1 MRASVAA
8 FLAVAGLASAANAQ
22 SAVFSVVLSSG
33 SVANGATVTGTVRC
47 TWTDTAGIGYA
58 GGAFRLRM
66 NDSGGLFGPANVLN
80 PNNSSGGVNG
90 ESATEQVTFGQGG
103 TNRWTFGRRPKR
115 VYLDQFGDPTSG
127 GGFRFPTLGTG
138 PTDVHYSAEPGGNP
152 NDTLLTGR
160 NGANVENR
168 IEHAQVPPGVL
179 SDPLFFENSTSFD
192 LFKFAVRA
200 PLTGSGTVTITP
212 EVLSASIY
220 ISDQG
225 AQHMLTSAQFS
236 GTAGS
241 FTYTPSPSTL
251 ALLGLG
257 GLVAGRRRR

>member
-8 FLAVAGLASAANAQ
+8 FLAVAGLAAAANAQ
-22 SAVFSVVLSSG
+22 QATFSVVLSDAN
-33 SVANGATVTGTVRC
+33 VANGATVNGTVRV
-47 TWTDTAGIGYA
+47 TWTDAAGIGYA

-66 NDSGGLFGPANVLN
+66 VDSGGNFGVANVLN
-80 PNNSSGGVNG
+80 PNNSASGVNG
-90 ESATEQVTFGQGG
+90 EATNEQVTFGQGG

-115 VYLDQFGDPTSG
+115 VYINADGESTSG

-138 PTDVHYSAEPGGNP
+138 PTDVHYSAEPGGAAGNV
-152 NDTLLTGR
+152 LLTGR

-179 SDPLFFENSTSFD
+179 SDPLFFEPATSFD

-220 ISDQG
+220 ISEQG
-225 AQHMLTSAQFS
+225 AQHMLTAAQISAT
-236 GTAGS
+236 GGS

>member
-8 FLAVAGLASAANAQ
+8 FVAVAGLAAAANAQ
-22 SAVFSVVLSSG
+22 QATFSVVLSSAG
-33 SVANGATVTGTVRC
+33 PVPNGTTVNGTVRVS
-47 TWTDTAGIGYA
+47 WTDAQGVGYA

-66 NDSGGLFGPANVLN
+66 SDTGNNFGASDILN
-80 PNNSSGGVNG
+80 PNNTNGGVNG
-90 ESATEQVTFGQGG
+90 ESGTEQVTFGQGG
-103 TNRWTFGRRPKR
+103 TQRWTFGRRPKR
-115 VYLDQFGDPTSG
+115 VLLDEFGDPLSG

-138 PTDVHYSAEPGGNP
+138 PTDVHYSA
-152 NDTLLTGR
+152 DTVAGVTYLTGR
-160 NGANVENR
+160 NGAGVENR
-168 IEHAQVPPGVL
+168 IEHAQVPAGVL
-179 SDPLFFENSTSFD
+179 ADPRFFENAASFD

-200 PLTGSGTVTITP
+200 PATGSGVVTITP

-225 AQHMLTSAQFS
+225 AQHMLTAAQISATGASFS
-236 GTAGS
+236 
-241 FTYTPSPSTL
+241 YVPSPSTL

>member
-8 FLAVAGLASAANAQ
+8 FLAVAGLAAAANAQ
-22 SAVFSVVLSSG
+22 QATFSVVLSDAA
-33 SVANGATVTGTVRC
+33 VANGATVTGSVRV
-47 TWTDTAGIGYA
+47 TWTDAQGIGYA

-66 NDSGGLFGPANVLN
+66 QDTGNNFGPANILN
-80 PNNSSGGVNG
+80 PNNSAGGVNG
-90 ESATEQVTFGQGG
+90 EATNEQVTFGQGG

-115 VYLDQFGDPTSG
+115 VYINSDGESTSG

-138 PTDVHYSAEPGGNP
+138 PTDVHYSAEPGGAGI
-152 NDTLLTGR
+152 TLLTGR

-179 SDPLFFENSTSFD
+179 SDALFFETATSFD

-200 PLTGSGTVTITP
+200 PLTGSGAVTITP

-225 AQHMLTSAQFS
+225 AQHMLTAAQISATG
-236 GTAGS
+236 GT

>member
-1 MRASVAA
+1 
-8 FLAVAGLASAANAQ
+8 
-22 SAVFSVVLSSG
+22 
-33 SVANGATVTGTVRC
+33 
-47 TWTDTAGIGYA
+47 
-58 GGAFRLRM
+58 
-66 NDSGGLFGPANVLN
+66 
-80 PNNSSGGVNG
+80 
-90 ESATEQVTFGQGG
+90 
-103 TNRWTFGRRPKR
+103 
-115 VYLDQFGDPTSG
+115 
-127 GGFRFPTLGTG
+127 
-138 PTDVHYSAEPGGNP
+138 VHYSAEPGGAAGNV
-152 NDTLLTGR
+152 LLTGR

-179 SDPLFFENSTSFD
+179 SDPLFFEPATSFD

-220 ISDQG
+220 ISEQG
-225 AQHMLTSAQFS
+225 AQHMLTAAQISAT
-236 GTAGS
+236 GGS